1 MKTEVFREYERR
13 ITVNLKSKLKGKNK
27 IKVINTLV
35 IAILRYDASILE
47 WRVEKLKELD
57 RKNQKLDTVHEG
69 LHQTVL

>member
-13 ITVNLKSKLKGKNK
+13 IRVNLKSKLKGKNK